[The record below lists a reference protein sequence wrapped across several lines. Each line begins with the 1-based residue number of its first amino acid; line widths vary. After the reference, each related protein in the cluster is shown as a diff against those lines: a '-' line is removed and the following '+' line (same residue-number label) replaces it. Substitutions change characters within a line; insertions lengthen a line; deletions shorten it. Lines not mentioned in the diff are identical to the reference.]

1 MMADELVHELQ
12 IRNLLARLA
21 HATDFAS
28 DDELDSKYLACFTED
43 AIWEV
48 PPSDASPGVSRNGHA
63 EIRASAM
70 ERRRTKAGGPGS
82 HTLHVVTPGYI
93 QIQGN
98 EASAISSYVYYGL
111 AEGPAKIQSIGL
123 YNDTFRYADGA
134 WRVARRTL
142 QKP

>member
-1 MMADELVHELQ
+1 MMADELAHELQ

-21 HATDFAS
+21 HATDLAS

-43 AIWEV
+43 AIWEA
-48 PPSDASPGVSRNGHA
+48 PPSISRNGHA

-70 ERRRTKAGGPGS
+70 DRRRTKAGGPGS

-98 EASAISSYVYYGL
+98 DASAISSYVYYGL
-111 AEGPAKIQSIGL
+111 AEGPAKILSLGL
-123 YNDTFRYADGA
+123 YNDTFRYVDGA
-134 WRVARRTL
+134 WRVSRRTL
-142 QKP
+142 VKP